1 MPVYRLGPDIVFP
14 PVDEAEHGLLAVG
27 GDLRP
32 ERLVHA
38 YASGIFPWYSEG
50 EPILWHSPDPRFVLT
65 HETFRVPKRLERV
78 IRSAPYR
85 VTLDEAF
92 EDVVSACA
100 STPRAGQHGT
110 WITSEMQAAYAHL
123 HRAGFAHSIEA
134 WRPGATEQGDEL
146 VGGLYGVSIGAAY
159 FGESMFSKASDAS
172 KVAFVALVRQLAV
185 WNITLIDCQ
194 VETDHLAR
202 FGATNWPR
210 EDYLEALGKAIREPT
225 RRGPWRFA

>member
-14 PVDEAEHGLLAVG
+14 PVDEAERGLLAVG

>member
-32 ERLVHA
+32 ERLLNA

-78 IRSAPYR
+78 VRSGLYR

-92 EDVVSACA
+92 EDVVEACA
-100 STPRAGQHGT
+100 STPRAGQDGT
-110 WITSEMQAAYAHL
+110 WITEDMKSAYAEL
-123 HRAGFAHSIEA
+123 HREGFAHSIEA
-134 WRPGATEQGDEL
+134 WRRRPEGEADEL

-159 FGESMFSKASDAS
+159 FGESMFSRASDAS
-172 KVAFVALVRQLAV
+172 KVAFVTLMRQLAA
-185 WNITLIDCQ
+185 WGITLIDCQ
-194 VETDHLAR
+194 VETEHLAR

-210 EDYLEALGKAIREPT
+210 EQYLNTLQKAVRQPT
-225 RRGPWRFA
+225 QRGQWKLD